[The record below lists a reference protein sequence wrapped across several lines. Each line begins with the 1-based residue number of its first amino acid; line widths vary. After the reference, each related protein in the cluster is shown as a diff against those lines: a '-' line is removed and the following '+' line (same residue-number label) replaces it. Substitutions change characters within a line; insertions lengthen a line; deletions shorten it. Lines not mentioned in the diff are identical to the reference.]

1 MDTPVTISPSP
12 GQAGCRAASVPVEAF
27 AFNQRRVGMRHVK
40 RVVVMLGIVAVT
52 LGVGAV
58 QGQ

>member
-1 MDTPVTISPSP
+1 
-12 GQAGCRAASVPVEAF
+12 
-27 AFNQRRVGMRHVK
+27 MRHVK

-58 QGQ
+58 QGP